1 MLKKIMTNKKSKYES
16 LYRII
21 ESKFVYSADSP
32 AIFPP
37 QELPEVC
44 IIGRS
49 NVGKSSMINEL
60 LQRKKLARVG
70 KTPGVTKV
78 LCFYELDYKKN
89 GEEADQNVGKGKLV
103 DLPGY
108 GYAKTGGPNR
118 NKWSKLITAYLGN
131 RECLQAVIL
140 LLDIRRQ
147 IGDEEKDIL
156 ALSKGEGVLIG
167 ITKSDKLSQK
177 DFQKRRT
184 YFLNE
189 LGVEEEGIFFLSTLS
204 APGQREV
211 DRLRDVIIGCYEP
224 IPLS

>member
-1 MLKKIMTNKKSKYES
+1 MTISRGKYES
-16 LYRII
+16 KFRII

-78 LCFYELDYKKN
+78 ICFYELDYKKN
-89 GEEADQNVGKGKLV
+89 GEDQDPTVGKGKLV

-118 NKWSKLITAYLGN
+118 NKWSKLITGYLAD
-131 RECLQAVIL
+131 RACLQAVIL
-140 LLDIRRQ
+140 LLDIRRE
-147 IGDEEKDIL
+147 IGEEEKEIDQ
-156 ALSKGEGVLIG
+156 ADGHGGSS
-167 ITKSDKLSQK
+167 IT
-177 DFQKRRT
+177 
-184 YFLNE
+184 
-189 LGVEEEGIFFLSTLS
+189 V
-204 APGQREV
+204 
-211 DRLRDVIIGCYEP
+211 C
-224 IPLS
+224 